1 MSENKNISATTGVV
15 YWRDPATE
23 PPPRGSKLLILTS
36 GGVAVFGDWMDDSNF
51 VAWSPL
57 PKRRTTPVKMLSDDE
72 ISVLWH
78 EAGEQPFKFA
88 RMIEKLTKE

>member
-15 YWRDPATE
+15 YWRDPEQE

-36 GGVAVFGDWMDDSNF
+36 GGVAVFGEWMDDSNF

-57 PKRRTTPVKMLSDDE
+57 PKKRPAQYRSLTDEQISD
-72 ISVLWH
+72 LWH
-78 EAGEQPFKFA
+78 QSGQQPFKFA
-88 RMIEKLTKE
+88 RMLVK